1 MENACYWRKNAGF
14 WCCVNEKTADLLKNP
29 PFSIK
34 ILLFVFL

>member
-1 MENACYWRKNAGF
+1 MPVIGVKMLFF
-14 WCCVNEKTADLLKNP
+14 WCDVNEKTADLLKNP